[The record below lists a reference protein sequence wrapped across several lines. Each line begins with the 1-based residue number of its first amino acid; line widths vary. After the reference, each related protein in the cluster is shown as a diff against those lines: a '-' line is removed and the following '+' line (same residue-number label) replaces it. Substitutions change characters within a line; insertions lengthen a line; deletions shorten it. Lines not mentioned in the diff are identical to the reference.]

1 MTAQPNHIRAR
12 PSPLPPRLGPEI
24 DGAIGVAFLA
34 ETSRCLADSLDY
46 RETLATVAGLAL
58 PRFGVWC
65 MVDIVEPDSSIRRVA
80 VIHPE
85 PEKQRV
91 ARDFYLAHPPQRD
104 DPIGAPRVIRT
115 QLSEFAAVAVVDALE
130 GIADVAHR
138 ELLTQLGA
146 RSFLIVALRARGRT
160 LGAITFVSDDDQQ
173 HDGADLLL
181 AEDLGR
187 RCAMAIDNARLY
199 GEAEA
204 ARRAAESNQE
214 AATFA
219 EQRADALRA
228 VAESARQDAESAN
241 RAKAA
246 FLTTMS
252 HEFRTPLGAIL
263 GFVGLLNDELVGPLT
278 IVQRDYLTR
287 IGKASGHLLRL
298 IEEVLTISQVHA
310 DRGTIQVE
318 EANLSAVM
326 HEVAELFLP
335 LVASNRLSL
344 RLDLPDTPVLFATD
358 ASKFRQIV
366 VNLAGNAVKFTESGE
381 IHLKLVEEFDAIVLS
396 VRDTG
401 GGISPAEV
409 ERLFESFWQAG
420 TPGAEKAR
428 GTGLGL
434 AITRQLTQL
443 MGGTV
448 SVVSTPGVGST
459 FTVRLP
465 HRRDPVGA
473 EPEESASVRQRPSTP
488 GSGLRAQT

>member
-1 MTAQPNHIRAR
+1 
-12 PSPLPPRLGPEI
+12 
-24 DGAIGVAFLA
+24 
-34 ETSRCLADSLDY
+34 
-46 RETLATVAGLAL
+46 
-58 PRFGVWC
+58 
-65 MVDIVEPDSSIRRVA
+65 
-80 VIHPE
+80 
-85 PEKQRV
+85 
-91 ARDFYLAHPPQRD
+91 
-104 DPIGAPRVIRT
+104 
-115 QLSEFAAVAVVDALE
+115 
-130 GIADVAHR
+130 
-138 ELLTQLGA
+138 
-146 RSFLIVALRARGRT
+146 
-160 LGAITFVSDDDQQ
+160 
-173 HDGADLLL
+173 
-181 AEDLGR
+181 
-187 RCAMAIDNARLY
+187 
-199 GEAEA
+199 
-204 ARRAAESNQE
+204 
-214 AATFA
+214 
-219 EQRADALRA
+219 
-228 VAESARQDAESAN
+228 
-241 RAKAA
+241 
-246 FLTTMS
+246 
-252 HEFRTPLGAIL
+252 
-263 GFVGLLNDELVGPLT
+263 
-278 IVQRDYLTR
+278 
-287 IGKASGHLLRL
+287 
-298 IEEVLTISQVHA
+298 VHA

-381 IHLKLVEEFDAIVLS
+381 IHLKLVEEPDAIVLS

-448 SVVSTPGVGST
+448 SVVSAPGVGST

-465 HRRDPVGA
+465 HRREPAGA
-473 EPEESASVRQRPSTP
+473 DAEESASVRQRPSTP